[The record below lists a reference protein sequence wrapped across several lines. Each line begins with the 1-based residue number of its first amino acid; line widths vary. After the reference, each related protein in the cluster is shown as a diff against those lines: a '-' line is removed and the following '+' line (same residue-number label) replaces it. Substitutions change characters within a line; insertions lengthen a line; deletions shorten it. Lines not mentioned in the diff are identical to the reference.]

1 MITSAVMM
9 IVVRLM
15 VMVIIKIALVI
26 NLNIIKNKND
36 GHDESRSQNTCRP
49 VQRMPARRFY
59 FALKLCHQYPA
70 KEKYDEEKKIKIRIR

>member
-1 MITSAVMM
+1 M

-15 VMVIIKIALVI
+15 VMVIIKVALVI

-36 GHDESRSQNTCRP
+36 GHDESRSQRP

-59 FALKLCHQYPA
+59 FELKLCHQYPA
-70 KEKYDEEKKIKIRIR
+70 KEKYEEEKIIPPKIVIR